1 MTGRVRN
8 RFWRVFP
15 PHADLAG
22 NSVLCLYGDG
32 GGPRLPEPVFGGPGF
47 HEPRGGTGRGVPQRY
62 DPQTPLPRGEGQRPQ
77 RRDPVFALFLL
88 VILRPA
94 FFPKSV
100 EHRQNRRTMCAP
112 TRCRVLPHHPG
123 QRIRRAGVVAP
134 YGVRRFAGRVR

>member
-1 MTGRVRN
+1 MSVTIFGEYFYPMSIGLEILYYACIVTAAVLVCRNLYLAVRASMTPEEPQSGPPAAVRS
-8 RFWRVFP
+8 
-15 PHADLAG
+15 AG
-22 NSVLCLYGDG
+22 TYSA
-32 GGPRLPEPVFGGPGF
+32 R
-47 HEPRGGTGRGVPQRY
+47 
-62 DPQTPLPRGEGQRPQ
+62 EGQRPQ
-77 RRDPVFALFLL
+77 RRDPVFGLFPL
-88 VILRPA
+88 VILCPA